1 MSKVKNSPPP
11 LVVQAGDPAAE
22 EPGGAGAAGHHTL
35 LVCGVSDRRRGS
47 GSVLELGLVVVL
59 QSREKVGACV

>member
-1 MSKVKNSPPP
+1 M
-11 LVVQAGDPAAE
+11 QAGEPAAE